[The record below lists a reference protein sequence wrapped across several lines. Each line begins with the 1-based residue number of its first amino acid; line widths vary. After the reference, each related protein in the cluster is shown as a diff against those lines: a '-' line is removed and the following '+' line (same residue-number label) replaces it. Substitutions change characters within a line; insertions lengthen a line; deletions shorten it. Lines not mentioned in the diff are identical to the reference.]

1 MKNINF
7 PIGKT
12 KTDGAAKKFNLNDP
26 NERAEYFELKA
37 GKEIKAI
44 KAYLASG
51 KAFVGFLMGKK
62 NSGKGTYSKLFME
75 AVGKEHVGHVSVG
88 DIVRDVHASLADPTK
103 KKQLS
108 EFLAKNYRGFHTLEE
123 IDDLIEGRSQSTLVS
138 TELIIALIKYEVSQR
153 PHQAF
158 FIDGFPR
165 GLDQIAYS
173 LFLKELVGYKDEP
186 DFLAF
191 IDVAEAVIDARIR
204 SRVVCPICHTPRSLR
219 LAPTKYVGYDKD
231 KKEFY
236 LMCDNPTCNK
246 ERMVAKEGD
255 AQGIEPIRAR
265 LEADD
270 KIFAQLLKL
279 NGVPKIYLRNSVP
292 ADTAKDY
299 VDDYEITPGY
309 SYEVDAA
316 TGDVKTLE
324 SPWTINDDDGVASY
338 SLLPAAVTLTLIR
351 EIAKVLELV

>member
-1 MKNINF
+1 MIR
-7 PIGKT
+7 KT
-12 KTDGAAKKFNLNDP
+12 A
-26 NERAEYFELKA
+26 AEYFELKA

-51 KAFVGFLMGKK
+51 KAFVGYLLGKK

-75 AVGKEHVGHVSVG
+75 AVGREHVGHVSVG
-88 DIVRDVHASLADPTK
+88 DIVRDVHASLSDPEK

-108 EFLAKNYRGFHTLEE
+108 EFLVKNYRGFHTLEE

-138 TELIIALIKYEVSQR
+138 TELIVALIKYEISQR
-153 PHQAF
+153 PRQAI

-165 GLDQIAYS
+165 GLDQISYS

-191 IDVAEAVIDARIR
+191 IDVADEVIDTRIR
-204 SRVVCPICHTPRSLR
+204 FRVVCPICKTPRGTR
-219 LAPTKYVGYDKD
+219 TAPTQFVGYDKE

-236 LMCDNPTCNK
+236 LMCDNPSCNK
-246 ERMVAKEGD
+246 ARMVAKEGD
-255 AQGIEPIRAR
+255 AQGILPIRAR

-292 ADTAKDY
+292 VEKAKEY
-299 VDDYEITPGY
+299 IDDYEITPGY
-309 SYEVDAA
+309 HFELDEA
-316 TGDVKTLE
+316 TGAVTTLE
-324 SPWTINDDDGVASY
+324 SPWVIKDDDGVPSY
-338 SLLPAAVTLTLIR
+338 SLLPAAVALTLIK
-351 EIAKVLELV
+351 EIARVLQLV